1 MRGALKADKSHGK
14 YTIGNCRKDAN
25 VNQTLLIPDATVE
38 QRELLSMALSDA
50 VFYRDPP
57 PTCDDCQEPYGLC
70 EECGTGVT
78 RARAYRALTRA
89 FGLKPPPLP
98 TAQRRTGEA
107 ADRAA
112 ASP

>member
-1 MRGALKADKSHGK
+1 MS
-14 YTIGNCRKDAN
+14 
-25 VNQTLLIPDATVE
+25 QTLLIPDATFE

-57 PTCDDCQEPYGLC
+57 PTCDNCQAPLGLC

-78 RARAYRALTRA
+78 RARAYRALSRA
-89 FGLKPPPLP
+89 FGLQPPPLP
-98 TAQRRTGEA
+98 AAQRLTGEA
-107 ADRAA
+107 AGRTV

>member
-1 MRGALKADKSHGK
+1 MS
-14 YTIGNCRKDAN
+14 
-25 VNQTLLIPDATVE
+25 QTLLSPDATFE

-57 PTCDDCQEPYGLC
+57 PTCDKCQEPYGLC
-70 EECGTGVT
+70 EECGTGIT
-78 RARAYRALTRA
+78 RARAYRALIRA

-98 TAQRRTGEA
+98 AAQRPAGEA
-107 ADRAA
+107 AGRAV

>member
-1 MRGALKADKSHGK
+1 VS
-14 YTIGNCRKDAN
+14 
-25 VNQTLLIPDATVE
+25 QTLLIPDATFE

-57 PTCDDCQEPYGLC
+57 LVCGDCQAPYGLC

-78 RARAYRALTRA
+78 RARAYRALIRA
-89 FGLKPPPLP
+89 FGLKPPALP
-98 TAQRRTGEA
+98 AAQGPTGEA
-107 ADRAA
+107 AGRTV

>member
-1 MRGALKADKSHGK
+1 
-14 YTIGNCRKDAN
+14 
-25 VNQTLLIPDATVE
+25 
-38 QRELLSMALSDA
+38 MALSDA

-57 PTCDDCQEPYGLC
+57 LECGDCQAPYGLC
-70 EECGTGVT
+70 EKCGTGVT

-98 TAQRRTGEA
+98 AAQRRTGVA
-107 ADRAA
+107 AGRAG

>member
-1 MRGALKADKSHGK
+1 MS
-14 YTIGNCRKDAN
+14 
-25 VNQTLLIPDATVE
+25 QTLLIPDATFE

-57 PTCDDCQEPYGLC
+57 PTCGECQEPYGLC
-70 EECGTGVT
+70 EKCGTGVT

-98 TAQRRTGEA
+98 AAQRPSGETA
-107 ADRAA
+107 GPAVP
-112 ASP
+112 SP